1 MIPDVVALEVT
12 VGRVMDGDCV
22 LCSSEALPELLGHG
36 ATEAEAVKDL
46 QEQYA
51 SIVWH

>member
-1 MIPDVVALEVT
+1 MSPDVVALEVT
-12 VGRVMDGDCV
+12 IGRVMDGDGV

-36 ATEAEAVKDL
+36 STEAEAVEDL

-51 SIVWH
+51 AIVWH